1 MKVSS
6 NLIKKKFLEKKNL
19 KIITGLNNFNLNDI
33 TKIVHSANLAQATYL
48 DIAANPLIL
57 REVRKQTSLPICV
70 SSISINDLYKCAVEG
85 VDLIEIGN
93 YDFFYQQ
100 RCFLSKQH
108 ILHLAK
114 KTRNFFPSLDLCVTI
129 PYILSLEEQ
138 IDLACQ
144 LEDIGVQILQTE
156 SLKLKV
162 KNNIISLTELINLSM
177 PVLSTTY
184 ALSKVVDIPIIASSG
199 MNIVTASLATSYGA
213 SAIGMGY
220 SVSNCNNKFSKYCYI
235 KEVINSMMIKNK
247 NSGYNRI
254 KLMSSYNNTLI

>member
-1 MKVSS
+1 M
-6 NLIKKKFLEKKNL
+6 
-19 KIITGLNNFNLNDI
+19 
-33 TKIVHSANLAQATYL
+33 
-48 DIAANPLIL
+48 

-70 SSISINDLYKCAVEG
+70 SSISINDLYQCVVEG

-93 YDFFYQQ
+93 YDFFYQK

-114 KTRNFFPSLDLCVTI
+114 KIRDLFPSIDLCVTI

-144 LEDIGVQILQTE
+144 LEYIGVQILQTE
-156 SLKLKV
+156 SLKIKV
-162 KNNIISLTELINLSM
+162 SNSTLSLTELINLSM

-199 MNIVTASLATSYGA
+199 MNIVTASLAMRYGA
-213 SAIGMGY
+213 SAIGMG
-220 SVSNCNNKFSKYCYI
+220 SSISNCNNEFSKYRYI
-235 KEVINSMMIKNK
+235 KEVINSMVIKNK

-254 KLMSSYNNTLI
+254 KLVPSYNNTLN